1 MTKPSARKEVGQMIG
16 RTYEGVRYLVKKGLL
31 PVCDNFGRV
40 PRIDIE
46 DVRAYMQGLKHWVS

>member
-1 MTKPSARKEVGQMIG
+1 MIG